1 MDPKLKVLIDELKA
15 VSVYV
20 PEKPGGVW
28 IRYDDY
34 VNLILKRWP
43 TAWGADI
50 RLDVDKNEKLN
61 NFEPK
66 LKGK

>member
-34 VNLILKRWP
+34 VELIRKHWP
-43 TAWGADI
+43 TAWGAGF
-50 RLDVDKNEKLN
+50 RLEVGEKLN